1 MNLRKFLLVAL
12 LMIGTSQITATLAA
26 TASNSTTVD
35 VHGLSMDTILQ
46 RFGEPETKM
55 APVGDP
61 PITRWAYP
69 GFTVYFEHQLAI
81 HAVKHRN

>member
-1 MNLRKFLLVAL
+1 MNLRKFLLLAL
-12 LMIGTSQITATLAA
+12 LMIGTSQITAALAA
-26 TASNSTTVD
+26 TSNNASAVD
-35 VHGLSMDTILQ
+35 VHGQSMETILQ

-81 HAVKHRN
+81 HAVKHRP

>member
-1 MNLRKFLLVAL
+1 MNLRKFLVLIL
-12 LMIGTSQITATLAA
+12 LITGSAQITTAMAA
-26 TASNSTTVD
+26 TTQNATTVD
-35 VHGLSMDTILQ
+35 VHGMSMDSILQ
-46 RFGEPETKM
+46 RFGEPENKL